1 MDLEYRNGLLY
12 SSVKIKYKG
21 KEKIISDIVLDTGA
35 VETIISPDAVEEIGI
50 NAEIDD
56 KINSYYGIGGSIHN
70 FFSKKI
76 DEIHIDI
83 VLLEQVKIDF
93 GVIDPKGEING
104 LLGLDLLLKVNSV
117 IDLKNLSLIV
127 D

>member
-1 MDLEYRNGLLY
+1 MPR
-12 SSVKIKYKG
+12 
-21 KEKIISDIVLDTGA
+21 
-35 VETIISPDAVEEIGI
+35 
-50 NAEIDD
+50 
-56 KINSYYGIGGSIHN
+56 YGIGGSIHN

-83 VLLEQVKIDF
+83 VLLEQVKIDI

-117 IDLKNLSLIV
+117 IDLKNMSLIV